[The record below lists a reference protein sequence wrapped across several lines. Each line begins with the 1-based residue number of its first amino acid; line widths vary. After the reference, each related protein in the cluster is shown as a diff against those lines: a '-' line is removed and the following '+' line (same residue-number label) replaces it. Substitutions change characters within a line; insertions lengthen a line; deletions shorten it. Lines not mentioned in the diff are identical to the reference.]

1 MKRNTFI
8 LSLIM
13 LLFCLADLHSQIL
26 AVKSDLLTGALSS
39 PNFGV
44 EVKLSNRLTL
54 EAGFHYNPF
63 PAGGDQALETLVCA
77 A

>member
-1 MKRNTFI
+1 
-8 LSLIM
+8 M
-13 LLFCLADLHSQIL
+13 LLFCFADLHSQIL
-26 AVKSDLLTGALSS
+26 AVKSDLLTGILSS

-63 PAGGDQALETLVCA
+63 AGRRRQALETLVCA

>member
-1 MKRNTFI
+1 
-8 LSLIM
+8 M
-13 LLFCLADLHSQIL
+13 LLFCFADLHSQIL
-26 AVKSDLLTGALSS
+26 AVKSDLLTGILSS